1 MDLMKYVMK
10 YLSVLK
16 YIGNYILAILGKLI
30 GYIITPLLFP
40 HRDWIRNYAWN
51 WMQVNGIKCQRSTIH
66 KEDEEKYYTK
76 KGFIIKRK
84 TNKILGYLVMIPYFF
99 LDDDSSLTSCSTM
112 FVKPEDVTG
121 LVHIG
126 SYFDLGDR
134 ARENKISIWTN
145 WKNFK
150 QFYYWMV
157 YRNGFY
163 NFNYIVEDSYLNS
176 CGKFQTVSGRIHKSG
191 PNPVEYSEHGFY
203 QDSNGKW
210 FFLMTLCKHYKGFA
224 YGYEIGWRRKDLNGV
239 NAVVRIH
246 WKKPIER
253 ID

>member
-1 MDLMKYVMK
+1 MKW
-10 YLSVLK
+10 LSVGRFIK
-16 YIGNYILAILGKLI
+16 HYISSISGKI
-30 GYIITPLLFP
+30 GGLVLTPLIFP
-40 HRDWIRNYAWN
+40 HRDWVRNYAWN
-51 WMQVNGIKCQRSTIH
+51 YMRVNGIECERSTIW
-66 KEDEEKYYTK
+66 KEDDEKYYTK
-76 KGFIIKRK
+76 NGFILKRK
-84 TNKILGYLVMIPYFF
+84 TNKFLGKVVMWLYYH

-163 NFNYIVEDSYLNS
+163 NFNYIVEDSSLNK
-176 CGKFQTVSGRIHKSG
+176 CGTFNSVSGRIHKNG

-210 FFLMTLCKHYKGFA
+210 FFLMTLCKHCKGYA
-224 YGYEIGWRRKDLNGV
+224 YGYEIGWRRKSLSGV
-239 NAVVRIH
+239 NAVIRIH
-246 WKKPIER
+246 WKKPIVKV
-253 ID
+253 D

>member
-1 MDLMKYVMK
+1 MK
-10 YLSVLK
+10 YLSIYRFAK
-16 YIGNYILAILGKLI
+16 HYISSILGKLE
-30 GYIITPLLFP
+30 GFLITPLVFP

-51 WMQVNGIKCQRSTIH
+51 YMRVNGIECFRSTIH
-66 KEDEEKYYTK
+66 SEDDTKYYTK
-76 KGFIIKRK
+76 NGFILKRK
-84 TNKILGYLVMIPYFF
+84 TNKVLGKVVMWLYFH
-99 LDDDSSLTSCSTM
+99 LDDDSSLTSCSLM

-157 YRNGFY
+157 IRNGFY
-163 NFNYIVEDSYLNS
+163 NFNYIVEDSSLNK
-176 CGKFQTVSGRIHKSG
+176 CGSFTSISKRFHKSG
-191 PNPVEYSEHGFY
+191 PNPAEFSEHGFY

-210 FFLMTLCKHYKGFA
+210 FF
-224 YGYEIGWRRKDLNGV
+224 
-239 NAVVRIH
+239 
-246 WKKPIER
+246 
-253 ID
+253 

>member
-1 MDLMKYVMK
+1 MK
-10 YLSVLK
+10 YLSILK
-16 YIGNYILAILGKLI
+16 FIGNYLLAILGKLI
-30 GYIITPLLFP
+30 GYIVTPLIFP

-66 KEDEEKYYTK
+66 KEDEEKYYTRD
-76 KGFIIKRK
+76 GYILKRK
-84 TNKILGYLVMIPYFF
+84 TNKLLGYLIMIPYFF

-112 FVKPEDVTG
+112 FVKPEDVDG
-121 LVHIG
+121 LVLVG

-145 WKNFK
+145 WNNFK

-163 NFNYIVEDSYLNS
+163 NFNYIVEDSYLNA
-176 CGKFQTVSGRIHKSG
+176 CGKFDTVSGRIHKNG

-210 FFLMTLCKHYKGFA
+210 FFLMTKCVHWRGKAH
-224 YGYEIGWRRKDLNGV
+224 GYEIGWRRKDLNGV
-239 NAVVRIH
+239 NAVIRVYVN
-246 WKKPIER
+246 KPIEKQS
-253 ID
+253 

>member
-1 MDLMKYVMK
+1 MKW
-10 YLSVLK
+10 LSVGRFIK
-16 YIGNYILAILGKLI
+16 HYVSSIVGKIGGLVL
-30 GYIITPLLFP
+30 TPLIFP

-51 WMQVNGIKCQRSTIH
+51 YMRVNGIECERSTIW
-66 KEDEEKYYTK
+66 KEDDEKYYTRD
-76 KGFIIKRK
+76 GYILKRK
-84 TNKILGYLVMIPYFF
+84 TSKVIGALVMRLYYH

-112 FVKPEDVTG
+112 FVKPEDVDG
-121 LVHIG
+121 LVLVG

-145 WKNFK
+145 WHNFK

-163 NFNYIVEDSYLNS
+163 NFNYIVEDSYLNA
-176 CGKFQTVSGRIHKSG
+176 CGKFETVSGRIHKKG

-210 FFLMTLCKHYKGFA
+210 FFLMTLCKHIRGFA
-224 YGYEIGWRRKDLNGV
+224 YGYEIGWRRKSLSGV
-239 NAVVRIH
+239 NAVIRIH
-246 WKKPIER
+246 WKKPIVKV
-253 ID
+253 D